1 MTSGF
6 LQLESTIK
14 WAFIIQV
21 SYKANKSRKKCLAN
35 SHESLLEWANFF

>member
-14 WAFIIQV
+14 TKTFQQNSTMYIEYQLQKYREIE
-21 SYKANKSRKKCLAN
+21 KKI
-35 SHESLLEWANFF
+35 E